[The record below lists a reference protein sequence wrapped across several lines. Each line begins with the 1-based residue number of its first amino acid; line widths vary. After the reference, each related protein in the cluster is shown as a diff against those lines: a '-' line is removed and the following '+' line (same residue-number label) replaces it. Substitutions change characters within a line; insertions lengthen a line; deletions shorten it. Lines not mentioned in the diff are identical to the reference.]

1 MRKRGFTA
9 VALSAAL
16 FSINVSSAVADPSP
30 SPSPSIDS
38 FKAAQEQYK
47 KDRDAYMIELRDR
60 DMKMRAINT
69 TFKGAV
75 DKSTTDAKAAMSA
88 ATTPEQKNSITA
100 ARRTAVATAIV
111 ARQSAIAALGPLPT
125 PPVEPQRPAKMSP
138 QGMSDQKG
146 KQKR

>member
-16 FSINVSSAVADPSP
+16 FSINVSSAVADVTASP
-30 SPSPSIDS
+30 APSIDS
-38 FKAAQEQYK
+38 FKVAQEQYK
-47 KDRDAYMIELRDR
+47 KDRDAYMLALRDR
-60 DMKMRAINT
+60 DIKMRAINT
-69 TFKGAV
+69 TFKSAV
-75 DKSTTDAKAAMSA
+75 DKSTTDAKTAMSA

-111 ARQSAIAALGPLPT
+111 ARESAIAALDPLPT
-125 PPVEPQRPAKMSP
+125 PPVEPQRPAKMAP

>member
-16 FSINVSSAVADPSP
+16 FSINVSSAVADPT
-30 SPSPSIDS
+30 PSPSIDS
-38 FKAAQEQYK
+38 FKAAQEQFR
-47 KDRDAYMIELRDR
+47 KDRDAYMLALRDR
-60 DMKMRAINT
+60 DIKMRAINT
-69 TFKGAV
+69 TFKSAV
-75 DKSTTDAKAAMSA
+75 DKSTTDAKTAMSA

-111 ARQSAIAALGPLPT
+111 ARESAIAALGPLPT
-125 PPVEPQRPAKMSP
+125 PPVEPQRPAKMAP

>member
-1 MRKRGFTA
+1 MRKRGFIA
-9 VALSAAL
+9 VALTAAL
-16 FSINVSSAVADPSP
+16 FSINVSSAIADPTP

-47 KDRDAYMIELRDR
+47 KDRDAYMLALRDR
-60 DMKMRAINT
+60 DIKMRAINT
-69 TFKGAV
+69 TFKSAV
-75 DKSTTDAKAAMSA
+75 DKSTTDAKTAMSA

-111 ARQSAIAALGPLPT
+111 ARESAIAALGPLPA
-125 PPVEPQRPAKMSP
+125 PPVEPQRPAKMAP